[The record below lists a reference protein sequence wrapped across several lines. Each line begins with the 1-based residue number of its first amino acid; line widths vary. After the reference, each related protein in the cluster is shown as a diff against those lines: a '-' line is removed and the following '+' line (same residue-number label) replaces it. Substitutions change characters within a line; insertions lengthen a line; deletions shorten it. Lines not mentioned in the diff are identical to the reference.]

1 MMNKIL
7 YVIVSLFISMFVNAY
22 VLTSERTVIIQD
34 TVYMSGGVLLTTDD
48 FKVNTDT
55 AMFFRRDSI
64 VIMPKKMKVT
74 RKDSIE
80 INALRGTYFVKG
92 KIFHLFNQETVK
104 KNSFT
109 IESESLEILLN
120 DSLFYYTKN
129 PILYFDKKQSSA
141 EGDTIKYSF
150 STDSMKIFNKSI
162 FKKKESYEASSDTIY
177 LMLDDSIY
185 SFFHNCIVKTDSMNL
200 ESDSMLMY
208 GKDDYAQTFARTKI
222 KNENI
227 EMLSDTS
234 KMYFRNDSLD
244 FLISY
249 RNVDFIS
256 DDNNEIVRILCDS
269 VECDMEESKMKKT
282 YFYQIKSSEME
293 TKEKDEAEK

>member
-1 MMNKIL
+1 
-7 YVIVSLFISMFVNAY
+7 
-22 VLTSERTVIIQD
+22 
-34 TVYMSGGVLLTTDD
+34 
-48 FKVNTDT
+48 
-55 AMFFRRDSI
+55 
-64 VIMPKKMKVT
+64 
-74 RKDSIE
+74 
-80 INALRGTYFVKG
+80 
-92 KIFHLFNQETVK
+92 
-104 KNSFT
+104 
-109 IESESLEILLN
+109 
-120 DSLFYYTKN
+120 
-129 PILYFDKKQSSA
+129 
-141 EGDTIKYSF
+141 
-150 STDSMKIFNKSI
+150 MKIFNKSI